1 MSIQFEVMHK
11 DIAGRV
17 GRLTVGDKRIRTP
30 ALLPV
35 VNPHI
40 QIIPPAE
47 MAAMGIEGL
56 ITNAYIFSKSA
67 DFREEALSRGL
78 HSVLGFDG
86 LIMTDSGSFQLS
98 VYGSVDTTN
107 ETTISFQRDI
117 GSDIWVPLDIPTH
130 PDSPRET
137 VEADLAVTMSR
148 LREAKEIFG
157 DDAPLAGPVQ
167 GGLHPDLR
175 EQAGRETSELGFAF
189 CPIGAVVPLLEGY
202 RYKELVRSVISAKKG
217 LSSAAC
223 VHLFGAGH
231 PSMFALAVAMGCDI
245 FDSAAYALYARE
257 GRYITPSG
265 TLKLA
270 EIAEL
275 PCACSVCR
283 SHTADELRSAPDKER
298 LLAYHNLA
306 VTQAEIS
313 RIRLSIQEGTLW
325 DLVDERCRSHPRLL
339 EGYREL
345 LKHAHLL
352 ERSDRATKRRFFY
365 RGDESCKRTEVIK
378 FQEMIPRIRLS
389 KRSLILCGGPQPQ
402 EFEEVLELRPPF
414 GAVPTELSETAPM
427 GQSEVPEWDDAML
440 ESAFAGVDALLSAN
454 PDTEVTFSATPD
466 LVDLIQKRF
475 PAHKVIS

>member
-1 MSIQFEVMHK
+1 MSIQFEIMHK

-17 GRLTVGDKRIRTP
+17 GKLTVGGKRIRTP

-67 DFREEALSRGL
+67 EFRDEALHRGL
-78 HSVLGFDG
+78 HDLLGFDG

-130 PDSPRET
+130 PDSPRST
-137 VEADLAVTMSR
+137 VESDLAVTMSR
-148 LREAKEIFG
+148 LREAKELFG

-167 GGLHPDLR
+167 GGLHLDLR
-175 EQAGRETSELGFAF
+175 ERAGQETGDLGFSF
-189 CPIGAVVPLLEGY
+189 CPIGAVVPLLEAY
-202 RYKELVRSVISAKKG
+202 RYRELVGSVLAAKRG
-217 LSSAAC
+217 LPSSAC

-257 GRYITPSG
+257 GRYITPAG

-270 EIAEL
+270 EMAEL

-283 SHTADELRSAPDKER
+283 SHTAEELKRSPEKER
-298 LLAYHNLA
+298 LLATHNLA
-306 VTQAEIS
+306 VTQAEIA
-313 RIRLSIQEGTLW
+313 RIRLSIQEGTLFE
-325 DLVDERCRSHPRLL
+325 LVDERCRAHPRLL
-339 EGYREL
+339 DGYREL
-345 LKHAHLL
+345 LKHTPDL
-352 ERSDRATKRRFFY
+352 ERFDRATKRRFFY
-365 RGDESCKRTEVIK
+365 RGDESCSRTEVIR
-378 FQEMIPRIRLS
+378 FHEMISRITLGDHA
-389 KRSLILCGGPQPQ
+389 LILCGGPKPTG
-402 EFEEVLELRPPF
+402 FDDYLELRPPF
-414 GAVPTELSETAPM
+414 GAVPIELSETFPA
-427 GQSEVPEWDDAML
+427 GQAEVPAWDDAML
-440 ESAFAGVDALLSAN
+440 RSAFRGIDALLAAN
-454 PDTEVTFSATPD
+454 KQTRITFSADPD
-466 LVDLIQKRF
+466 HADLFRKQF
-475 PAHKVIS
+475 PGAVVIT

>member
-40 QIIPPAE
+40 QIVSPQE

-67 DFREEALSRGL
+67 DFREAALSQGL
-78 HSVLGFDG
+78 HTVLGFDG

-98 VYGSVDTTN
+98 IYGSVDTTN
-107 ETTISFQRDI
+107 ETTLSFQRDI
-117 GSDIWVPLDIPTH
+117 GSDIWVPLDLPTH
-130 PDSPRET
+130 PDAPREV
-137 VEADLAVTMSR
+137 VESELEITMSR

-157 DDAPLAGPVQ
+157 DDAPIAGPVQ
-167 GGLHPDLR
+167 GGLHTDLR
-175 EQAGRETSELGFAF
+175 ERSGREISDLGFSF
-189 CPIGAVVPLLEGY
+189 CPIGAVVPLLESY
-202 RYKELVRSVISAKKG
+202 RYKELVPSVLSAKRG
-217 LSSAAC
+217 LSSSAC

-257 GRYITPSG
+257 GRYITTAG

-275 PCACSVCR
+275 PCSCAVCR
-283 SHTADELRSAPDKER
+283 SHTAEELKRSPDAER
-298 LLAYHNLA
+298 LLALHNLA
-306 VTQAEIS
+306 VTQGEIA

-325 DLVDERCRSHPRLL
+325 ELVDERCRAHPRLL
-339 EGYREL
+339 DGYREL
-345 LKHAHLL
+345 LKNTPAL
-352 ERSDRATKRRFFY
+352 EPFDRATKRRFFY
-365 RGDESCKRTEVIK
+365 RGDESCKRTEVIR
-378 FQEMIPRIRLS
+378 FREMIQRIRLS
-389 KRSLILCGGPQPQ
+389 DRALILCGGPRPQ
-402 EFEEVLELRPPF
+402 EFDEILELRPPF
-414 GAVPTELSETAPM
+414 GAVPVELSETAPM
-427 GQSEVPEWDDAML
+427 GQTEVPAWDDAML
-440 ESAFAGVDALLSAN
+440 NSAFDGIDALLMAN
-454 PDTEVTFSATPD
+454 PDTEITFSASPEFVEKICT
-466 LVDLIQKRF
+466 RF
-475 PAHKVIS
+475 PSAQVIV